1 MGNARK
7 DPSSDR
13 MKRKQAAT
21 RAAIIKAAL
30 ELFEEEPY
38 RNVTIARIMERA
50 DYAVGTY
57 YSFFSDKDDLV
68 LSATREL
75 MMQAGSLMANVPEDM
90 TARQRIELVM
100 HETASVIAENLTLFA
115 LFFAIPSTS
124 KTETDSTRT
133 KHAEGSLAMLVNL
146 FEAGVQAGEFGADT
160 PSSLV
165 AELLQ
170 SSLQPSSRLRKGE
183 AFVRDIDAKTEF
195 VLDAIEVHPNN

>member
-1 MGNARK
+1 
-7 DPSSDR
+7 

-75 MMQAGSLMANVPEDM
+75 MHMQAGSLMANVPEDM